1 MLNYHSNDDQNF
13 NVSSRLITNA
23 RLLTRDEFVIG
34 TVEIAD
40 GRFHDVQPGRTHAPG
55 AEDWEG
61 DYLFPGL
68 VELHTDNLEKHLEPR
83 PGVRWPALSALLTH
97 DAQIST
103 AGITTVFD
111 AMGVGDF
118 DERSVRAQGLQAAA
132 QALQEARSR
141 NLLRAE
147 HLLHMRCELACDNML
162 PVVAP
167 FLDDTHVKLV
177 SIMDHTPGQRQWMD
191 IERFRIYT
199 QRNQRWTDEYLEQ
212 VVRERQD
219 MQQRNAQRNREG
231 LLELCRSRHI
241 PLASHDDTIAEHVHE
256 AVASG
261 FVISEFPTTH
271 AAART
276 AREQGL
282 GIVMGAP
289 NLVRGG
295 SHSGNISAIELAKHD
310 LLDCLSSDY
319 VPHSLLHGVFLL
331 RDEAGWSLPKAA
343 RTASLNP
350 ALLVGLDDRGEIAPG
365 KRADFV
371 RVRELDGVPVSM
383 MTWREGRRIA

>member
-1 MLNYHSNDDQNF
+1 MS
-13 NVSSRLITNA
+13 VRLITNA
-23 RLLTRDEFVIG
+23 RVPSGDELILA
-34 TVEIAD
+34 TVQVA
-40 GRFHDVQPGRTHAPG
+40 GNRFQDLQPGGTAVPA
-55 AEDWEG
+55 AEDWGG
-61 DYLFPGL
+61 DYLLPGL

-83 PGVRWPALSALLTH
+83 PGVRWPAMSALLTH

-103 AGITTVFD
+103 AGITTVLD

-118 DERSVRAQGLQAAA
+118 DERSVRAEGLQAATD
-132 QALQEARSR
+132 ALHQARSH

-162 PVVAP
+162 PVVQP
-167 FLDDTHVKLV
+167 FLDDPTVRLV

-191 IERFRIYT
+191 VERFRIYT
-199 QRNQRWTDEYLEQ
+199 QRNQRWSDDYLAQ
-212 VVRERQD
+212 VIAERQD
-219 MQQRNAQRNREG
+219 MQARNAQRNREG
-231 LLELCRSRHI
+231 LLALCRSRHI
-241 PLASHDDTIAEHVHE
+241 ALASHDDTVPEHVHE

-261 FVISEFPTTH
+261 FVISEFPTTE
-271 AAART
+271 AAADA
-276 AREQGL
+276 AREEGL

-295 SHSGNISAIELAKHD
+295 SHSGNISALQLARHD

-331 RDEAGWSLPKAA
+331 RDEAGWALPKAV
-343 RTASLNP
+343 RTTSLNP
-350 ALLVGLDDRGEIAPG
+350 ARLVGLTDRGEIAAG

-371 RVRELDGVPVSM
+371 RVRELNGVPVPM

>member
-1 MLNYHSNDDQNF
+1 MSY
-13 NVSSRLITNA
+13 RLITNA
-23 RLLTRDEFVIG
+23 RLLTPEEIVTG
-34 TVEIAD
+34 TVEIVD
-40 GRFHDVQPGRTHAPG
+40 GHFAEVQTGHSTVPA

-103 AGITTVFD
+103 AGITTVLD

-132 QALQEARSR
+132 EALHEARNR

-162 PVVAP
+162 PVVTP
-167 FLDDTHVKLV
+167 FLDDPHVKLV

-199 QRNQRWTDEYLEQ
+199 QRNQRWSDEYLAE

-219 MQQRNAQRNREG
+219 MQNRNAHSNRKG

-241 PLASHDDTIAEHVHE
+241 PLASHDDTVPEHVLE
-256 AVASG
+256 AVESG
-261 FVISEFPTTH
+261 FVISEFPTTEP
-271 AAART
+271 AART

-295 SHSGNISAIELAKHD
+295 SHSGNISALELAQHD

-331 RDEAGWSLPKAA
+331 RDQAGWSLPKAA

-350 ALLVGLDDRGEIAPG
+350 ARLVGLDDRGEIAAG

-371 RVRELDGVPVSM
+371 RVRELSGVPVSM